1 MKDVITEFFQ
11 HIYEVTR
18 AETPEFRIHSW
29 QDKVAWAFLNP
40 TDPAASAIMLQ
51 EGEYVA
57 QRTALNDTYEQVLA
71 TVSAMPENLQ
81 PATLV
86 VLSGQIAGTL
96 SVLGLDEEVRVSVTA
111 ELGEILQGLETDPAD
126 VATVAGML
134 QTQAAEEENTE

>member
-1 MKDVITEFFQ
+1 
-11 HIYEVTR
+11 VTR

-71 TVSAMPENLQ
+71 TVSAL
-81 PATLV
+81 
-86 VLSGQIAGTL
+86 GTDSRHL
-96 SVLGLDEEVRVSVTA
+96 IRPWFRRRGSSLCHGRARRDTSRS
-111 ELGEILQGLETDPAD
+111 
-126 VATVAGML
+126 
-134 QTQAAEEENTE
+134 